1 MSTFKVFSYSVI
13 KLNVLHQL
21 DTDGQKMPYLYLL
34 SNLYFSLILYKSRQS
49 GLSGANNRSM
59 LRFNILSFDF
69 FKQIV
74 ILIVPLDQ

>member
-49 GLSGANNRSM
+49 GLSGANNM
-59 LRFNILSFDF
+59 VE
-69 FKQIV
+69 QI
-74 ILIVPLDQ
+74 IGQCSDLIYCHLIFSNKL